1 MYLFISHYYSLFRTV
16 KNAIP
21 PFPFTLQLRQNDTS
35 ELRHFEV
42 NVLPWNGQMEIV
54 QEFVFGLGGGGV
66 IFAFYFFLY
75 KTLL

>member
-35 ELRHFEV
+35 KLRHFEV
-42 NVLPWNGQMEIV
+42 NILPWNGQMEIG
-54 QEFVFGLGGGGV
+54 QKFVFGLGGGGNFCV
-66 IFAFYFFLY
+66 LFFSI
-75 KTLL
+75 

>member
-35 ELRHFEV
+35 KLRHFEV
-42 NVLPWNGQMEIV
+42 NVLPWNGQMEIG
-54 QEFVFGLGGGGV
+54 QEFVFGLGGGGNFCV
-66 IFAFYFFLY
+66 LFFSI
-75 KTLL
+75 

>member
-35 ELRHFEV
+35 KLRHFEV
-42 NVLPWNGQMEIV
+42 NILPWNGQMEIG
-54 QEFVFGLGGGGV
+54 QKFVFGLGGGV